1 MAQRKKKETKQKTF
15 STSMV
20 VALFAAAGQA
30 LVGPPRVAAGGPRM
44 LCAQPA
50 SEPPGRAPG
59 GSAPAESAEDAAKA
73 AWLARQAQP
82 AWRMGPPT
90 PHVTPAEPEASSNDE
105 IEAASESGAEVTAA
119 TQPDTP
125 TPGSAVDDGGF
136 AEDDGGFVGDNG
148 GLSAR
153 VGTLERDLSEASEVL
168 VGLVEQVSQN
178 LRQVTTRR
186 SGPQPPPLTPSL
198 DR

>member
-1 MAQRKKKETKQKTF
+1 
-15 STSMV
+15 MV
-20 VALFAAAGQA
+20 VVAAFLAGKA
-30 LVGPPRVAAGGPRM
+30 LVGPLRAAGGPRM

-50 SEPPGRAPG
+50 ERDG
-59 GSAPAESAEDAAKA
+59 ESAEDAAKA

-90 PHVTPAEPEASSNDE
+90 PHVAPAEPEASSNDE

-125 TPGSAVDDGGF
+125 TPGSAVDDGGL
-136 AEDDGGFVGDNG
+136 AEDDGGLAEDDG
-148 GLSAR
+148 GLSVR

-186 SGPQPPPLTPSL
+186 SGPPP
-198 DR
+198 

>member
-1 MAQRKKKETKQKTF
+1 
-15 STSMV
+15 MV
-20 VALFAAAGQA
+20 VALLAAAGPRA
-30 LVGPPRVAAGGPRM
+30 WPRVAAGGPRM
-44 LCAQPA
+44 LCAQP
-50 SEPPGRAPG
+50 S
-59 GSAPAESAEDAAKA
+59 ESAEDAAKA

-90 PHVTPAEPEASSNDE
+90 PHVAPAEPEASSNDE

-136 AEDDGGFVGDNG
+136 AEDDGGFAGDNG

-186 SGPQPPPLTPSL
+186 SGPQPPPPLHPPSL